1 MITFMKPLE
10 SNYSADDATAA
21 FPEGA
26 AGFVTSGDPDID
38 GWSLQLDLGSGG
50 YSGVFGYDDRE
61 YGSVVNSTEFFG
73 GVRMWLGGGSKA
85 GYLMAVGR
93 YSKGLEA
100 TRQDSEDYWGYGI
113 GGGALT
119 QMTDNIFLDG
129 RMMYEGLIGDIELGA
144 DDIDLHGLVI
154 SLGIVVGQ

>member
-10 SNYSADDATAA
+10 SNYSANDKTN
-21 FPEGA
+21 A
-26 AGFVTSGDPDID
+26 AGFMTSGDPDID
-38 GWSLQLDLGSGG
+38 GWSAQLDLGSGG
-50 YSGVFGYDDRE
+50 YSGVLGYNDRE

-85 GYLMAVGR
+85 GYLIAVGR
-93 YSKGLEA
+93 YSKGLE
-100 TRQDSEDYWGYGI
+100 TNGPDSEDYWGYGI

-129 RMMYEGLIGDIELGA
+129 RMMYEDLIGDIEIGA
-144 DDIDLHGLVI
+144 NDVDLHGLVI
-154 SLGIVVGQ
+154 SLGIVIGQ